1 MISFTDAATCPNPN
15 QPALRVADP
24 PLDCVSVDT
33 IVLLNGRIRL
43 LNGLSTGV
51 SIPI

>member
-1 MISFTDAATCPNPN
+1 MDAATCPNPN
-15 QPALRVADP
+15 QPALGVADW

-33 IVLLNGRIRL
+33 IVLLKGRTPL

-51 SIPI
+51 SVPI